1 MPILPY
7 RRLRSRRPRRPP
19 TAAHRPTSE
28 NSTPTTPIHTW
39 IGVVTTILAPT
50 TLITALCY
58 YFGYI
63 YTRKKLAFFGV
74 DCDALGFTSSDYV
87 RGSVTV
93 LYAPLL
99 FLLVG
104 WFAAVWVGDYA
115 RRSIRTGQRPHLVR
129 TIGRTALAVGTAFML
144 TGIVGVVA
152 AGYTASL
159 ALISWVFSPIALGV
173 GGLLAVGGYWALTIS
188 TTTPS
193 THDTTPTAR
202 VSQVLVI
209 SVIVLALFSV
219 MHSFASWLGDAQTIA
234 HTLWAKESVVSVV
247 RAERL
252 DVPANLIAETLVETP
267 PGQPPLFRYE
277 CFRTLVARSDLW
289 VLVPA
294 KWSTDNGYAVI
305 LPADSSLVSLS
316 RSTDFKDIAE
326 AHTDIVTTPWQC
338 PERAPIP

>member
-1 MPILPY
+1 M
-7 RRLRSRRPRRPP
+7 
-19 TAAHRPTSE
+19 SE
-28 NSTPTTPIHTW
+28 NSATTTTPIPIHTW

-104 WFAAVWVGDYA
+104 WFAAVWIGDYV
-115 RRSIRTGQRPHLVR
+115 RRSIRTGQNPHLVR
-129 TIGRTALAVGTAFML
+129 GIGRTTLAVGTVLML
-144 TGIVGVVA
+144 TGIAGVVA
-152 AGYTASL
+152 AGYTAPL
-159 ALISWVFSPIALGV
+159 ALISWAFSPITLGV
-173 GGLLAVGGYWALTIS
+173 GGLLTVAGHWALTTS
-188 TTTPS
+188 ASTTTTTPS
-193 THDTTPTAR
+193 THHTTATAR

-219 MHSFASWLGDAQTIA
+219 MHSFASWLGDNDAQTLA
-234 HTLWAKESVVSVV
+234 HNLWAKESVVSVV

-267 PGQPPLFRYE
+267 AGQPPLFRYE

-305 LPADSSLVSLS
+305 LPTDSSVVSLS
-316 RSTDFKDIAE
+316 RSSAFQDTAE
-326 AHTDIVTTPWQC
+326 AHTDIVTVPWQC
-338 PERAPIP
+338 PERAPTP